1 MDIASHVA
9 TRKAVAAK
17 MRDEF
22 ESDSKAGEHD
32 HLLHKKHKGHKVESV
47 DHTDEAVEK
56 DKSYF

>member
-1 MDIASHVA
+1 
-9 TRKAVAAK
+9 

-47 DHTDEAVEK
+47 DHTDEAVDPKIKVISRDEHSRRK
-56 DKSYF
+56 ILKF